1 MIFVRTALGV
11 LVVACVIALA
21 GLGYRMWEVQRQLGA
36 RVQALEAQ
44 VISTKADVEV
54 LRASLDQPATPP
66 ARQQGVEAD
75 EAAEAKTAGV
85 EPDGS

>member
-21 GLGYRMWEVQRQLGA
+21 GLGYRLWDVQRQLGA
-36 RVQALEAQ
+36 RVKALEAQ
-44 VISTKADVEV
+44 VTSTQADVEA
-54 LRASLDQPATPP
+54 LRASFDQRVAPP

-75 EAAEAKTAGV
+75 GVDEA
-85 EPDGS
+85 GSETR